1 MKTSLLATLAAVAI
15 AAPALAQDAGDP
27 TVGENEFKKCKA
39 CHMIQDAAGTD
50 IVKGG
55 RTGPN
60 LWNVVG
66 RKIAGVE
73 DFRYGD
79 GILAAA
85 AANPDM
91 VWTQAEL
98 AAYVTD
104 PTLWVEEKSGDDSV
118 KSKMTFKLTKNQAD
132 LAAYLAS
139 VSPDAPAQ

>member
-1 MKTSLLATLAAVAI
+1 M
-15 AAPALAQDAGDP
+15 
-27 TVGENEFKKCKA
+27 
-39 CHMIQDAAGTD
+39 
-50 IVKGG
+50 
-55 RTGPN
+55 
-60 LWNVVG
+60 VG